1 MALAPDV
8 SSSTDPAPVVDDD
21 TPPVNAPGLQYFVMG
36 LFFIFGGITSL
47 NDVIIPKLKELF
59 TLSYTEAMLVQF
71 CFFAAYLVIGIPGA
85 KLVKKI
91 GYMRGAVAGL
101 ATMILGCLLFIPAS
115 QTATYAIF
123 LGALFI
129 LASGVVIVQVVANPL
144 ISLLGPPS
152 TTHSRLTFAQAF
164 NSLGT
169 TVFPIV
175 GAAVILGSLAN
186 MSADQLSGAEL
197 QAYRAAESEAI
208 WQGYLGVA
216 ALIALVAAA
225 VWMFRNRL
233 PHDEKI
239 MGDGELVSNGRYLVG
254 LALAA
259 AGAFLALNVSGWLGV
274 LFILAAP
281 AVWLYDNALLRRT
294 RFSFGAL
301 CIFLYVGAEVSIGSI
316 IINYLST
323 ERVLGE
329 PESVIGWMI
338 GLYWGGAMIGRFIG
352 SGLLRVFSPGKILAF
367 NAIGAILLIVISANT
382 AGQVAAYSLLAVGLM
397 NSIMFPTIF
406 SLACE
411 KLGPRAADGSGI
423 INVAIFG
430 GAVVPL
436 LYGVV
441 ADATGGNL
449 ALAMVI
455 PVVCYGIIAAFGIYA
470 RRPAVA

>member
-8 SSSTDPAPVVDDD
+8 ATSTDPNPIEDEG
-21 TPPVNAPGLQYFVMG
+21 THVNAPGLQYFVFG

-59 TLSYTEAMLVQF
+59 TLSWTEAMLVQF
-71 CFFAAYLVIGIPGA
+71 CFFAAYAIIGIPGA

-101 ATMILGCLLFIPAS
+101 LTMMTGCLLFIPAS

-123 LGALFI
+123 LFALFI

-144 ISLLGPPS
+144 ISLLGPAS

-169 TVFPIV
+169 TIFPIV
-175 GAAVILGSLAN
+175 GAAIILGSLATV
-186 MSADQLSGAEL
+186 SADQLSGAEL
-197 QAYRAAESEAI
+197 QAYRQAESEAI
-208 WQGYLGVA
+208 WQGYLGLA
-216 ALIALVAAA
+216 ALIALVAFV

-233 PHDEKI
+233 QGEKH
-239 MGDGELVSNGRYLVG
+239 EASEG
-254 LALAA
+254 LAGL
-259 AGAFLALNVSGWLGV
+259 
-274 LFILAAP
+274 
-281 AVWLYDNALLRRT
+281 DLLKRR
-294 RFSFGAL
+294 RFGYGAL
-301 CIFLYVGAEVSIGSI
+301 CIFLYVGAEVSIGSV
-316 IINYLST
+316 IINYLSE
-323 ERVLGE
+323 ERVLGQ

-338 GLYWGGAMIGRFIG
+338 GLYWGGAMVGRFIG
-352 SGLLRVFSPGKILAF
+352 SYFLRIFSPGKILAF
-367 NAIGAILLIVISANT
+367 NATGAILLILISAN
-382 AGQVAAYSLLAVGLM
+382 GEGEVAAYSLLAVGLM

-423 INVAIFG
+423 INVAICG
-430 GAVVPL
+430 GAIVPL

-449 ALAMVI
+449 AAAMVI
-455 PVVCYGIIAAFGIYA
+455 PVVCYAIIAGFGVFA
-470 RRPAVA
+470 RRPAIG